1 MFVINPEEIR
11 QSRVQGN
18 FITPVIIWQ
27 RRERYRGREKGEKG
41 GGDGKVKSKS
51 FLEKKKINCRKN

>member
-41 GGDGKVKSKS
+41 GGTGKLNRSH
-51 FLEKKKINCRKN
+51 F